1 MPKLKN
7 TRHELF
13 AQALA
18 TGASAVD
25 AYEAA
30 GYKRSNN
37 GASRLADNE
46 GVQARVA
53 ELQARHA
60 AQCDVTVES
69 LSAEFDEIKEL
80 AIGDD
85 QYGPA
90 VSALEKKAKLHGFLT
105 TSKHEHTGKNGEAIE
120 TVTHIV
126 REVVDA
132 AN

>member
-1 MPKLKN
+1 MKLKN

-18 TGASAVD
+18 TGASQSD
-25 AYEAA
+25 AYEKA

-37 GASRLADNE
+37 GASRLADNKD
-46 GVQARVA
+46 VQARLA

-80 AIGDD
+80 AVADG

-90 VSALEKKAKLHGFLT
+90 VQALERKARLHGFLT
-105 TSKHEHTGKNGEAIE
+105 TSKHELTGKDGAPIE
-120 TVTHIV
+120 TVTRIERRIV
-126 REVVDA
+126 DPA
-132 AN
+132 D